1 MALSSDKHPNMP
13 ATLARLSFTKED
25 GHERLA
31 RKAYELYQQRGEEP
45 GHDLDDWL
53 LAERLV
59 AEEWRHHPPIPD
71 PILAEEPTTEDDRV
85 PP

>member
-1 MALSSDKHPNMP
+1 MAMSSEKHHNMP
-13 ATLARLSFTKED
+13 ATPARLSLTKED
-25 GHERLA
+25 WYERLA

-59 AEEWRHHPPIPD
+59 EEELHRHPPVPD

>member
-1 MALSSDKHPNMP
+1 MAMSSGKHPNMP
-13 ATLARLSFTKED
+13 AKPARLSLTKED
-25 GHERLA
+25 WHERLA

-59 AEEWRHHPPIPD
+59 EAELRHYPPIPD
-71 PILAEEPTTEDDRV
+71 PILAGEPTTEDDHV